1 MPAITRT
8 YTIGIVVAALCAAAV
23 AGCARDQSTPP
34 PPVTS
39 TPATVAIPLTDSG
52 PVAGQSPEAVAAGA
66 MRELYTLVPGRESQ
80 GDSLRRITAWLSPAM
95 RTRTEHLPAPPAA
108 SLQWASWVE
117 GGARVEAATFV
128 SAERP
133 PREQPGTAA
142 RKVAVSQTVRWP
154 DGRGEPLPPF
164 SVAVT
169 VVETGNGWR
178 VDDYRTW

>member
-1 MPAITRT
+1 MTRNRHS
-8 YTIGIVVAALCAAAV
+8 IGIIVAALCAAAV
-23 AGCARDQSTPP
+23 AGCARDHSTPP

-39 TPATVAIPLTDSG
+39 TPATVPTPLTASG
-52 PVAGQSPEAVAAGA
+52 PVAGQSPDAVAAGA
-66 MRELYTLVPGRESQ
+66 MRELYTLVPGRESS
-80 GDSLRRITAWLSPAM
+80 GDSLRRVAAWLSPAM
-95 RTRTEHLPAPPAA
+95 RIRIEHLPAPPAA

-117 GGARVEAATFV
+117 SGARVEAATFV

-154 DGRGEPLPPF
+154 DGRSEPLPPF

-169 VVETGNGWR
+169 VVETGDGWR